1 MIIANALYAEI
12 DRPTMRRGKCPRFPD
27 AQVFR
32 DYCAR
37 CGRCNRR
44 ECKVAN

>member
-1 MIIANALYAEI
+1 MKKES
-12 DRPTMRRGKCPRFPD
+12 DPHRPTMRRGKCPRFPD

-37 CGRCNRR
+37 CGRCK
-44 ECKVAN
+44 EANHE